1 MTVIVA
7 SGDAARW
14 GHLSRV
20 ALGPEDPAEQ
30 TRDYEVERIRTY
42 RDRLVL
48 KLRCV
53 DDPGAAETLRGFRV
67 LAHGDEVPDPGQGRH
82 YMAWLVGLEVVD
94 LDSGERL
101 GHVVDVTETGGCDLL
116 VVEESD
122 GHELLVPVAAE
133 IVREVDQD
141 GARIAVR
148 LPEGLRDLNR

>member
-14 GHLSRV
+14 SHLTRV
-20 ALGPEDPAEQ
+20 AIGKEGSEDEP
-30 TRDYEVERIRTY
+30 RDYEVEHIRTY

-48 KLRCV
+48 KVRGV

-67 LAHGDEVPDPGQGRH
+67 LAHGDEVPDPGEGRH

-94 LDSGERL
+94 HDSGERL
-101 GHVVDVTETGGCDLL
+101 GKVVDVTETGGCDLL
-116 VVEESD
+116 VVEEKD
-122 GHELLVPVAAE
+122 GHELLVPVATE
-133 IVREVDQD
+133 IVRQVDQD